1 MTDDHVDVLII
12 GAGLSGIGAAYH
24 LQEEFPGRTYTI
36 LESRDAIGGTINE
49 EGDGVQ
55 AALVNF
61 RFLAHALWTT
71 QEAAALMHDASRTG
85 TPVKES
91 CSAA

>member
-1 MTDDHVDVLII
+1 MDDP
-12 GAGLSGIGAAYH
+12 A
-24 LQEEFPGRTYTI
+24 
-36 LESRDAIGGTINE
+36 NE

-71 QEAAALMHDASRTG
+71 EEALAMLADLGRADRFNGVEPQRAKALTNSGLAS
-85 TPVKES
+85 
-91 CSAA
+91 